1 MAEAM
6 ALAMLSSTASWVR
19 GAGAGKIRSK
29 RNTAA
34 RVAMKTRAIGLAR
47 HNAPRRNFAREDE
60 AANLD
65 TVKSLRLSFIREFAA
80 LF

>member
-6 ALAMLSSTASWVR
+6 ALAMLSSTVSWVR
-19 GAGAGKIRSK
+19 GAGAGKTRSK

-34 RVAMKTRAIGLAR
+34 KVTMKTRAIGLAR
-47 HNAPRRNFAREDE
+47 HNALRRNFAREDD

-65 TVKSLRLSFIREFAA
+65 TVESFRLSFIREFTV